1 MKKFNKN
8 EIEDIVKNVEKSS
21 QYDKC
26 LSKPIRYF
34 FSSGVLFVLLL
45 AMNTLL
51 KTTIGSLIISLST
64 FGIGS
69 FLFFLEG
76 IAVYKN
82 PTSSFKRKYGKYFL
96 EDETDFL
103 FKNFE
108 IPLCE
113 TVLGIKIQ
121 KFWEETSKTDF
132 THEMR
137 QKAQYSR
144 LKFYF
149 ERELPEEIR
158 KYEESERKRKAA
170 EYEEQRIRKEK
181 RKKEKDRIEKQFEEY
196 MEQYS
201 TELETEKN

>member
-8 EIEDIVKNVEKSS
+8 EIEDIVKNLEKSS

-108 IPLCE
+108 IPLYK
-113 TVLGIKIQ
+113 TWFRNRIKELEDEVIEEGFDGQ
-121 KFWEETSKTDF
+121 MKDEALFHRVKFFLENEIPK
-132 THEMR
+132 
-137 QKAQYSR
+137 
-144 LKFYF
+144 
-149 ERELPEEIR
+149 ELEKEN
-158 KYEESERKRKAA
+158 KRKMRLQEAKRMQNQKI
-170 EYEEQRIRKEK
+170 EEKF
-181 RKKEKDRIEKQFEEY
+181 KKYIDHYSNWLDTEKQ
-196 MEQYS
+196 
-201 TELETEKN
+201 

>member
-8 EIEDIVKNVEKSS
+8 EIEDIVKIVEKSS

-69 FLFFLEG
+69 FLFFFEG

-108 IPLCE
+108 IPLYK
-113 TVLGIKIQ
+113 TWFRNRIKELEDEVDKEGFSGQ
-121 KFWEETSKTDF
+121 MKNEALFHRVKFFLENEV
-132 THEMR
+132 
-137 QKAQYSR
+137 
-144 LKFYF
+144 
-149 ERELPEEIR
+149 PEEL
-158 KYEESERKRKAA
+158 KKENKRKMRLQ
-170 EYEEQRIRKEK
+170 EEK
-181 RKKEKDRIEKQFEEY
+181 RMKNQEIEAKFKKYIDHYSNWLDTEKQ
-196 MEQYS
+196 
-201 TELETEKN
+201 

>member
-82 PTSSFKRKYGKYFL
+82 PTSSFKRKYRKYFL

-108 IPLCE
+108 IPLYK
-113 TVLGIKIQ
+113 TWFRNRIKELEDEVDKEGFSGQ
-121 KFWEETSKTDF
+121 MKNEALFHRVKFFLENEV
-132 THEMR
+132 
-137 QKAQYSR
+137 
-144 LKFYF
+144 
-149 ERELPEEIR
+149 PEEL
-158 KYEESERKRKAA
+158 KKENKRKMRLQ
-170 EYEEQRIRKEK
+170 EEK
-181 RKKEKDRIEKQFEEY
+181 RMKNQEIEAKFKKYIDHYSNWLDTEKQ
-196 MEQYS
+196 
-201 TELETEKN
+201 

>member
-1 MKKFNKN
+1 MKKFNKK

-21 QYDKC
+21 QHDKC

-69 FLFFLEG
+69 FLFFFEG

-108 IPLCE
+108 IPLYK
-113 TVLGIKIQ
+113 TWFRNRIKELEDEVDKEGFSGQ
-121 KFWEETSKTDF
+121 MKNEALFHRVKFFLENEV
-132 THEMR
+132 
-137 QKAQYSR
+137 
-144 LKFYF
+144 
-149 ERELPEEIR
+149 PEEL
-158 KYEESERKRKAA
+158 KKENKRKMRLQ
-170 EYEEQRIRKEK
+170 EEK
-181 RKKEKDRIEKQFEEY
+181 RMKNQEIEAKFKKYIDHYSNWLDTEKQ
-196 MEQYS
+196 
-201 TELETEKN
+201 

>member
-69 FLFFLEG
+69 FLFFFEG

-108 IPLCE
+108 IPLYK
-113 TVLGIKIQ
+113 TWFRNRIKELEDEVDKEGFSGQ
-121 KFWEETSKTDF
+121 MKNEALFHRVKFFLENEV
-132 THEMR
+132 
-137 QKAQYSR
+137 
-144 LKFYF
+144 
-149 ERELPEEIR
+149 PEEL
-158 KYEESERKRKAA
+158 KKENKRKMRLQ
-170 EYEEQRIRKEK
+170 EEK
-181 RKKEKDRIEKQFEEY
+181 RMKNQEIEAKFKKYIDHYSNWLDTEKQ
-196 MEQYS
+196 
-201 TELETEKN
+201 

>member
-108 IPLCE
+108 IPLYK
-113 TVLGIKIQ
+113 TWFRNRIKELEDEVDKEGFSRQ
-121 KFWEETSKTDF
+121 MKNEALFHRVKFFLENEV
-132 THEMR
+132 
-137 QKAQYSR
+137 
-144 LKFYF
+144 
-149 ERELPEEIR
+149 PEEL
-158 KYEESERKRKAA
+158 KKENKRKMRLQ
-170 EYEEQRIRKEK
+170 EEK
-181 RKKEKDRIEKQFEEY
+181 RMKNQEIEAKFKKYIDHYSNWLDTEKQ
-196 MEQYS
+196 
-201 TELETEKN
+201 

>member
-69 FLFFLEG
+69 FLFFFEG

-108 IPLCE
+108 IPLYK
-113 TVLGIKIQ
+113 TWFRNRIKELEDEVDKEGFSGQ
-121 KFWEETSKTDF
+121 MKNEALFHRVKFFLENEV
-132 THEMR
+132 
-137 QKAQYSR
+137 
-144 LKFYF
+144 
-149 ERELPEEIR
+149 PEEL
-158 KYEESERKRKAA
+158 KKENKRKMRLQ
-170 EYEEQRIRKEK
+170 EEK
-181 RKKEKDRIEKQFEEY
+181 RMKNQEIKAKFKKYIDHYSNWLDTEKQ
-196 MEQYS
+196 
-201 TELETEKN
+201 

>member
-108 IPLCE
+108 IPLYK
-113 TVLGIKIQ
+113 TWFRNRIKELEDEVDKEGFSGQ
-121 KFWEETSKTDF
+121 MKNEALFHRVKFFLENEV
-132 THEMR
+132 
-137 QKAQYSR
+137 
-144 LKFYF
+144 
-149 ERELPEEIR
+149 PEEL
-158 KYEESERKRKAA
+158 KKENKRKMRLQ
-170 EYEEQRIRKEK
+170 EEK
-181 RKKEKDRIEKQFEEY
+181 RMKSQKIEAKFKKYIDHYSNWLDTEKQ
-196 MEQYS
+196 
-201 TELETEKN
+201 

>member
-108 IPLCE
+108 IPLYK
-113 TVLGIKIQ
+113 TWFRNRIKELEDEVIEEGFDGQ
-121 KFWEETSKTDF
+121 MKDEALFHRVKFFLENEIPK
-132 THEMR
+132 
-137 QKAQYSR
+137 
-144 LKFYF
+144 
-149 ERELPEEIR
+149 ELEKEN
-158 KYEESERKRKAA
+158 KRKMRLQEAKRMQNQKI
-170 EYEEQRIRKEK
+170 EEKF
-181 RKKEKDRIEKQFEEY
+181 KKYIDHYSNWLDTEKQ
-196 MEQYS
+196 
-201 TELETEKN
+201 

>member
-8 EIEDIVKNVEKSS
+8 EIEDIVKNIEKSS

-108 IPLCE
+108 IPLYK
-113 TVLGIKIQ
+113 TWFRNRIKELEDEVIEEGFDGQ
-121 KFWEETSKTDF
+121 MKDEALFHRVKFFLENEIPK
-132 THEMR
+132 
-137 QKAQYSR
+137 
-144 LKFYF
+144 
-149 ERELPEEIR
+149 ELEKEN
-158 KYEESERKRKAA
+158 KRKMRLQEAKRMQNQKI
-170 EYEEQRIRKEK
+170 EEKF
-181 RKKEKDRIEKQFEEY
+181 KKYIDHYSNWLDTEKQ
-196 MEQYS
+196 
-201 TELETEKN
+201 

>member
-1 MKKFNKN
+1 MKNFNKN

-69 FLFFLEG
+69 FLFFFEG

-108 IPLCE
+108 IPLYK
-113 TVLGIKIQ
+113 TWFRNRIKELEDEVDKEGFSGQ
-121 KFWEETSKTDF
+121 MKNEALFHRVKFFLENEV
-132 THEMR
+132 
-137 QKAQYSR
+137 
-144 LKFYF
+144 
-149 ERELPEEIR
+149 PEEL
-158 KYEESERKRKAA
+158 KKENKRKMRLQ
-170 EYEEQRIRKEK
+170 EEK
-181 RKKEKDRIEKQFEEY
+181 RMKNQEIKAKFKKYIDHYSNWLDTEKQ
-196 MEQYS
+196 
-201 TELETEKN
+201 

>member
-1 MKKFNKN
+1 MMKKFNKN

-108 IPLCE
+108 IPLYK
-113 TVLGIKIQ
+113 TWFRNRIKELEDEVDKEGFSGQ
-121 KFWEETSKTDF
+121 MKNEALFHRVKFFLENEV
-132 THEMR
+132 
-137 QKAQYSR
+137 
-144 LKFYF
+144 
-149 ERELPEEIR
+149 PEEL
-158 KYEESERKRKAA
+158 KKENKRKMRLQ
-170 EYEEQRIRKEK
+170 EEK
-181 RKKEKDRIEKQFEEY
+181 RMKNQEIEAKFKKYIDHYSNWLDTEKQ
-196 MEQYS
+196 
-201 TELETEKN
+201 

>member
-1 MKKFNKN
+1 MKKFNKI

-108 IPLCE
+108 IPLYK
-113 TVLGIKIQ
+113 TWFRNRIKELEDEVIEEGFDGQ
-121 KFWEETSKTDF
+121 MKDEALFHRVKFFLENEIPK
-132 THEMR
+132 
-137 QKAQYSR
+137 
-144 LKFYF
+144 
-149 ERELPEEIR
+149 ELEKEN
-158 KYEESERKRKAA
+158 KRKMRLQEAKRMQNQKI
-170 EYEEQRIRKEK
+170 EEKF
-181 RKKEKDRIEKQFEEY
+181 KKYIDHYSNWLDTEKQ
-196 MEQYS
+196 
-201 TELETEKN
+201 

>member
-69 FLFFLEG
+69 FLFFFEG

-82 PTSSFKRKYGKYFL
+82 PTSSFKRKYRKYFL

-108 IPLCE
+108 IPLYK
-113 TVLGIKIQ
+113 TWFRNRIKELEDEVDKEGFSGQ
-121 KFWEETSKTDF
+121 MKNEALFHRVKFFLENEV
-132 THEMR
+132 
-137 QKAQYSR
+137 
-144 LKFYF
+144 
-149 ERELPEEIR
+149 PEEL
-158 KYEESERKRKAA
+158 KKENKRKMRLQ
-170 EYEEQRIRKEK
+170 EEK
-181 RKKEKDRIEKQFEEY
+181 RMKNQEIEAKFKKYIDHYSNWLDTEKQ
-196 MEQYS
+196 
-201 TELETEKN
+201 

>member
-51 KTTIGSLIISLST
+51 KITIGSLIFSLST
-64 FGIGS
+64 FGIFS
-69 FLFFLEG
+69 FLSFLEG
-76 IAVYKN
+76 IVVYKD
-82 PTSSFKRKYGKYFL
+82 PTLSFRRKYGKYFL

-108 IPLCE
+108 IPLYK
-113 TVLGIKIQ
+113 TWFRNRIKELEDEVDKEGFSGQ
-121 KFWEETSKTDF
+121 MKNEALFHRVKFFLENEI
-132 THEMR
+132 
-137 QKAQYSR
+137 
-144 LKFYF
+144 
-149 ERELPEEIR
+149 PEEL
-158 KYEESERKRKAA
+158 KKENKRKMRLQ
-170 EYEEQRIRKEK
+170 EE
-181 RKKEKDRIEKQFEEY
+181 KKMENQKIEAKFKKYIDHYSNWLDTEKQ
-196 MEQYS
+196 
-201 TELETEKN
+201 

>member
-21 QYDKC
+21 YSDKY
-26 LSKPIRYF
+26 LSKPSRYF
-34 FSSGVLFVLLL
+34 FTSGVLFVLLL

-51 KTTIGSLIISLST
+51 KTTIGFLIISLST

-108 IPLCE
+108 IPLYK
-113 TVLGIKIQ
+113 TWFRNRIKELEDEVDKEGFSGQ
-121 KFWEETSKTDF
+121 MKNEALFHRVKFFLENEV
-132 THEMR
+132 
-137 QKAQYSR
+137 
-144 LKFYF
+144 
-149 ERELPEEIR
+149 PEEL
-158 KYEESERKRKAA
+158 KKENKRKMRLQ
-170 EYEEQRIRKEK
+170 EEK
-181 RKKEKDRIEKQFEEY
+181 RMKNQEIEAKFKKYIDHYSNWLDTEKQ
-196 MEQYS
+196 
-201 TELETEKN
+201 

>member
-108 IPLCE
+108 IPLYK
-113 TVLGIKIQ
+113 TWFRNRIKELEDEVDKEGFSGQ
-121 KFWEETSKTDF
+121 MKNEALFHRVKFFLENEV
-132 THEMR
+132 
-137 QKAQYSR
+137 
-144 LKFYF
+144 
-149 ERELPEEIR
+149 PEEL
-158 KYEESERKRKAA
+158 KKENKRKMRLQ
-170 EYEEQRIRKEK
+170 EEK
-181 RKKEKDRIEKQFEEY
+181 RMKNQEIEAKFKKYIDHYSNWLDTEKQ
-196 MEQYS
+196 
-201 TELETEKN
+201 

>member
-8 EIEDIVKNVEKSS
+8 EIEDIVKNVKKSS

-34 FSSGVLFVLLL
+34 FSSGVLFGLLL

-69 FLFFLEG
+69 FLFFFEG

-108 IPLCE
+108 IPLYK
-113 TVLGIKIQ
+113 TWFRNRIKELEDEVDKEGFSGQ
-121 KFWEETSKTDF
+121 MKNEALFHRVKFFLENEV
-132 THEMR
+132 
-137 QKAQYSR
+137 
-144 LKFYF
+144 
-149 ERELPEEIR
+149 PEEL
-158 KYEESERKRKAA
+158 KKENKRKMRLQ
-170 EYEEQRIRKEK
+170 EEK
-181 RKKEKDRIEKQFEEY
+181 RMKNQEIEAKFKKYIDHYSNWLDTEKQ
-196 MEQYS
+196 
-201 TELETEKN
+201 

>member
-108 IPLCE
+108 IPLYK
-113 TVLGIKIQ
+113 TWFRNRIKELEDEVDKEGFSGQ
-121 KFWEETSKTDF
+121 MKNEALFHRVKFFLENEI
-132 THEMR
+132 
-137 QKAQYSR
+137 
-144 LKFYF
+144 
-149 ERELPEEIR
+149 PEEL
-158 KYEESERKRKAA
+158 KKENKRKMRLQ
-170 EYEEQRIRKEK
+170 EE
-181 RKKEKDRIEKQFEEY
+181 KKMENQKIEAKFKKYIDHYSNWLDTEKQ
-196 MEQYS
+196 
-201 TELETEKN
+201 

>member
-69 FLFFLEG
+69 FLFFFEG

-108 IPLCE
+108 IPLYK
-113 TVLGIKIQ
+113 TWFRNRIKELEDEVDKEGFSGQ
-121 KFWEETSKTDF
+121 MKNEALFHRVKFFLENEV
-132 THEMR
+132 
-137 QKAQYSR
+137 
-144 LKFYF
+144 
-149 ERELPEEIR
+149 PEEL
-158 KYEESERKRKAA
+158 KKENKRKMRLQ
-170 EYEEQRIRKEK
+170 EEK
-181 RKKEKDRIEKQFEEY
+181 RMENQEIEAKFKKYIDHYSNWLDTEKQ
-196 MEQYS
+196 
-201 TELETEKN
+201 

>member
-108 IPLCE
+108 IPLYK
-113 TVLGIKIQ
+113 TWFRNRIKELEDEVDKEGFSGQ
-121 KFWEETSKTDF
+121 MKNEALFHRVKFFLENEV
-132 THEMR
+132 
-137 QKAQYSR
+137 
-144 LKFYF
+144 
-149 ERELPEEIR
+149 PEEL
-158 KYEESERKRKAA
+158 KKENKRKMRLQ
-170 EYEEQRIRKEK
+170 EEK
-181 RKKEKDRIEKQFEEY
+181 RMQNQKIEEKFKKYIDHYSNWLDTEKQ
-196 MEQYS
+196 
-201 TELETEKN
+201 

>member
-8 EIEDIVKNVEKSS
+8 EREDIVKNVEKSS

-69 FLFFLEG
+69 FLFFFEG

-108 IPLCE
+108 IPLYK
-113 TVLGIKIQ
+113 TWFRNRIKELEDEVDKEGFSGQ
-121 KFWEETSKTDF
+121 MKNEALFHRVKFFLENEV
-132 THEMR
+132 
-137 QKAQYSR
+137 
-144 LKFYF
+144 
-149 ERELPEEIR
+149 PEEL
-158 KYEESERKRKAA
+158 KKENKRKMRLQ
-170 EYEEQRIRKEK
+170 EEK
-181 RKKEKDRIEKQFEEY
+181 RMKNQEIEAKFKKYIDHYSNWLDTEKQ
-196 MEQYS
+196 
-201 TELETEKN
+201 

>member
-8 EIEDIVKNVEKSS
+8 EIEDIVKNVKKSS

-108 IPLCE
+108 IPLYK
-113 TVLGIKIQ
+113 TWFRNRIKELEDEVDKEGFSGQ
-121 KFWEETSKTDF
+121 MKNEALFHRVKFFLENEI
-132 THEMR
+132 
-137 QKAQYSR
+137 
-144 LKFYF
+144 
-149 ERELPEEIR
+149 PEEL
-158 KYEESERKRKAA
+158 KKENKRKMRLQ
-170 EYEEQRIRKEK
+170 EE
-181 RKKEKDRIEKQFEEY
+181 KKMENQKIEAKFKKYIDHYSNWLDTEKQ
-196 MEQYS
+196 
-201 TELETEKN
+201 

>member
-108 IPLCE
+108 IPLYK
-113 TVLGIKIQ
+113 TWFRNRIKELEDEVIEEGFDGQ
-121 KFWEETSKTDF
+121 MKDEALFHRVKFFLEN
-132 THEMR
+132 
-137 QKAQYSR
+137 
-144 LKFYF
+144 
-149 ERELPEEIR
+149 EIP
-158 KYEESERKRKAA
+158 KEKEKENKRKMRLQEAKRMQNQKI
-170 EYEEQRIRKEK
+170 EEKF
-181 RKKEKDRIEKQFEEY
+181 KKYIDHYSNWLDTEKQ
-196 MEQYS
+196 
-201 TELETEKN
+201 

>member
-26 LSKPIRYF
+26 LSKPIHYF

-51 KTTIGSLIISLST
+51 KTTIGFLIISLST

-69 FLFFLEG
+69 FLSFLEG

-108 IPLCE
+108 IPLYK
-113 TVLGIKIQ
+113 TWFRNRIKELEDEVIEEGFDGQ
-121 KFWEETSKTDF
+121 MKDEALFHRVKFFLENEI
-132 THEMR
+132 
-137 QKAQYSR
+137 
-144 LKFYF
+144 
-149 ERELPEEIR
+149 PEEL
-158 KYEESERKRKAA
+158 KKENKRKMRLQ
-170 EYEEQRIRKEK
+170 EE
-181 RKKEKDRIEKQFEEY
+181 KKMENQKIEAKFKKYIDHYSNWLDTEKQ
-196 MEQYS
+196 
-201 TELETEKN
+201 

>member
-1 MKKFNKN
+1 MKNFNKN

-69 FLFFLEG
+69 FLFFFEG

-108 IPLCE
+108 IPLYK
-113 TVLGIKIQ
+113 TWFRNRIKELEDEVDKEGFSGQ
-121 KFWEETSKTDF
+121 MKNEALFHRVKFFLENEV
-132 THEMR
+132 
-137 QKAQYSR
+137 
-144 LKFYF
+144 
-149 ERELPEEIR
+149 PEEL
-158 KYEESERKRKAA
+158 KKENKRKMRLQ
-170 EYEEQRIRKEK
+170 EEK
-181 RKKEKDRIEKQFEEY
+181 RMKNQEIEAKFKKYIDHYSNWLDTEKQ
-196 MEQYS
+196 
-201 TELETEKN
+201 

>member
-34 FSSGVLFVLLL
+34 FSSGVLFVLLS

-76 IAVYKN
+76 IVVYKD
-82 PTSSFKRKYGKYFL
+82 PTLSFRRKYGKYFI

-108 IPLCE
+108 IPLYK
-113 TVLGIKIQ
+113 TWFRNRIKELEDEVDKEGFSGQ
-121 KFWEETSKTDF
+121 MKNEALFHRVKFFLENEI
-132 THEMR
+132 
-137 QKAQYSR
+137 
-144 LKFYF
+144 
-149 ERELPEEIR
+149 PEEL
-158 KYEESERKRKAA
+158 KKENKRKMRLQ
-170 EYEEQRIRKEK
+170 EE
-181 RKKEKDRIEKQFEEY
+181 KKMENQKIEAKFKKYIDHYSNWLDTEKQ
-196 MEQYS
+196 
-201 TELETEKN
+201 